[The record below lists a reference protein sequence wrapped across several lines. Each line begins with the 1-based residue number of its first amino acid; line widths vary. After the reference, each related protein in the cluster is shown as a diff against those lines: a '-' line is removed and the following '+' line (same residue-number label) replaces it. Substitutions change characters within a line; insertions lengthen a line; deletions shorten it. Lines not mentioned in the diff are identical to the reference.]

1 MYQVCSCCNNSV
13 VYRKVIITFV
23 FITIR
28 FTYNILYIKIF
39 QVEKNNYVFIPFKIL
54 DRVFYTFIKNKIQY
68 EEWWIYYIWRTMYW
82 EESTIL
88 SWSNEKYISHFN
100 IFFPDY
106 FPSYIEPLVTQ
117 SMQWCDTYSEP
128 LFIPMT
134 SWLPSPY
141 LPLVASLDCVDGANL
156 IAPLRNNQHILC
168 SYGLLDIA
176 MYHVPSKKLLKLFS
190 GNYHCR

>member
-1 MYQVCSCCNNSV
+1 MYH
-13 VYRKVIITFV
+13 I
-23 FITIR
+23 
-28 FTYNILYIKIF
+28 
-39 QVEKNNYVFIPFKIL
+39 
-54 DRVFYTFIKNKIQY
+54 
-68 EEWWIYYIWRTMYW
+68 
-82 EESTIL
+82 
-88 SWSNEKYISHFN
+88 FN
-100 IFFPDY
+100 IFSDY
-106 FPSYIEPLVTQ
+106 FPLYVEPLVTQ

-141 LPLVASLDCVDGANL
+141 MPLVASLDCVDGANL

-190 GNYHCR
+190 GKYYCPLLVLNL

>member
-1 MYQVCSCCNNSV
+1 MSWEKLNVFQWTLKNMYH
-13 VYRKVIITFV
+13 I
-23 FITIR
+23 
-28 FTYNILYIKIF
+28 
-39 QVEKNNYVFIPFKIL
+39 
-54 DRVFYTFIKNKIQY
+54 
-68 EEWWIYYIWRTMYW
+68 
-82 EESTIL
+82 
-88 SWSNEKYISHFN
+88 FN
-100 IFFPDY
+100 IFSDY
-106 FPSYIEPLVTQ
+106 FPLYVEPLVTQ

-190 GNYHCR
+190 GNKILLPVTCSESLKQINSSSMYFKSSICLNQATEAV

>member
-1 MYQVCSCCNNSV
+1 M
-13 VYRKVIITFV
+13 
-23 FITIR
+23 
-28 FTYNILYIKIF
+28 NIYKINVLREIKCLSMNFKKYVSYF
-39 QVEKNNYVFIPFKIL
+39 QYF
-54 DRVFYTFIKNKIQY
+54 
-68 EEWWIYYIWRTMYW
+68 
-82 EESTIL
+82 S
-88 SWSNEKYISHFN
+88 
-100 IFFPDY
+100 DY
-106 FPSYIEPLVTQ
+106 FPLYVEPLVTQ

-190 GNYHCR
+190 GKYYCPLLFLNL

>member
-1 MYQVCSCCNNSV
+1 MKSDEY
-13 VYRKVIITFV
+13 
-23 FITIR
+23 TIYEGQC
-28 FTYNILYIKIF
+28 T
-39 QVEKNNYVFIPFKIL
+39 EKNQQSFHDLMKNIYHIL
-54 DRVFYTFIKNKIQY
+54 TFF
-68 EEWWIYYIWRTMYW
+68 
-82 EESTIL
+82 S
-88 SWSNEKYISHFN
+88 
-100 IFFPDY
+100 DY

-176 MYHVPSKKLLKLFS
+176 MYHIPSKKLLKLFS
-190 GNYHCR
+190 GKFHCRKLSLSPKKILICILKLNLSKLGHRSSVRCIILSHNEQYCISGSEDCTIRFWKFAEGLCTRVIR

>member
-1 MYQVCSCCNNSV
+1 MNIYKINVLREIKCLSMYH
-13 VYRKVIITFV
+13 I
-23 FITIR
+23 
-28 FTYNILYIKIF
+28 
-39 QVEKNNYVFIPFKIL
+39 
-54 DRVFYTFIKNKIQY
+54 
-68 EEWWIYYIWRTMYW
+68 
-82 EESTIL
+82 
-88 SWSNEKYISHFN
+88 FN
-100 IFFPDY
+100 IFSDY
-106 FPSYIEPLVTQ
+106 FPLYVEPLVTQ

-190 GNYHCR
+190 GKYYCPLLVLNL

>member
-1 MYQVCSCCNNSV
+1 MFSLKKKYYANTVRRVINIYKINVLREIKCHSMNLKKMYH
-13 VYRKVIITFV
+13 I
-23 FITIR
+23 
-28 FTYNILYIKIF
+28 
-39 QVEKNNYVFIPFKIL
+39 
-54 DRVFYTFIKNKIQY
+54 
-68 EEWWIYYIWRTMYW
+68 
-82 EESTIL
+82 
-88 SWSNEKYISHFN
+88 FN
-100 IFFPDY
+100 IFSDY
-106 FPSYIEPLVTQ
+106 FPLYVEPLVTQ

-190 GNYHCR
+190 GKYYCPLLVLNL